1 MRDLLLRALSDTE
14 RGYGDRPISISDD
27 ALSHL
32 ADTAGGDARTALNAL
47 ELAVESTPPDEQG
60 VIDIDDTVAEESIQQ
75 QGRTAPAP
83 PKRHSY
89 EGHWV
94 AQQYLPDLHKGR
106 RFYNPSAEGYEA
118 EVKARVERWRARE
131 E

>member
-1 MRDLLLRALSDTE
+1 MLSRSRIFHLEPLTPEQVRDLLLRALSDTE

-60 VIDIDDTVAEESIQQ
+60 AIDIDDTVAEESIQQ

-83 PKRHSY
+83 RRGTATKATGWRNSTSPTSTNTAFSTKA
-89 EGHWV
+89 GHG
-94 AQQYLPDLHKGR
+94 A
-106 RFYNPSAEGYEA
+106 
-118 EVKARVERWRARE
+118 
-131 E
+131 